1 MIFCDHRHI
10 RTLKAQNEEDEEEL
24 QTLQADRNT
33 FLCTAIENYLKCL
46 EAGVNTLYRNIRCL
60 MLLLHRMIMTSM
72 CFGWYLCGLPIV
84 VIILLT

>member
-1 MIFCDHRHI
+1 MICDHRHI

-46 EAGVNTLYRNIRCL
+46 EAGVNILYHNVCYL
-60 MLLLHRMIMTSM
+60 MLLLHRMIMTCM
-72 CFGWYLCGLPIV
+72 CFGWCLCGLLTV
-84 VIILLT
+84 VIILST